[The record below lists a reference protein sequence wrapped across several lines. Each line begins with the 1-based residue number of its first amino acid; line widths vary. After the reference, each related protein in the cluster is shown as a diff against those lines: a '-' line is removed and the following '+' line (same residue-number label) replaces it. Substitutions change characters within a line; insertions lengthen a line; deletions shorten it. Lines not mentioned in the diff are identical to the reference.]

1 MLFLA
6 LFVTNTP
13 PKRVI
18 REDVRVIRDGSS
30 HTPERLSTSSQLP
43 LSLSLSLSAS
53 RPRPPH
59 SGRVESAVHRC
70 GRRCGRR
77 CGARQSAGA
86 RVRGMAALHALR
98 NQLARVLHAAG
109 QRLPLLLKHLE
120 LVAEQNLLIAK
131 LCVRNRA
138 KQKRRKYL
146 LEVAALRSLLAL
158 QGFDGR
164 AMGCDGV
171 LEVHELF
178 QNRELGRLQRL
189 QLARLALLLR
199 LERRE
204 SVDQRVAL
212 LLEMLKGAVFR
223 LDLFVILVDSTLD
236 VFGTIRIDY
245 SSVREADSASC

>member
-1 MLFLA
+1 MMLFLA

-30 HTPERLSTSSQLP
+30 HTPERLSTPSQLP

-59 SGRVESAVHRC
+59 GGRVESAVRRC
-70 GRRCGRR
+70 GRRCVRR

-131 LCVRNRA
+131 LCVRKEQNKREGNIPARGGCSAIASRFAGLRWTYDGLRWCAGGSRA
-138 KQKRRKYL
+138 LPESRAWPIAETAARSTRAAFGSGEKR
-146 LEVAALRSLLAL
+146 E
-158 QGFDGR
+158 
-164 AMGCDGV
+164 C
-171 LEVHELF
+171 
-178 QNRELGRLQRL
+178 
-189 QLARLALLLR
+189 
-199 LERRE
+199 
-204 SVDQRVAL
+204 
-212 LLEMLKGAVFR
+212 
-223 LDLFVILVDSTLD
+223 
-236 VFGTIRIDY
+236 
-245 SSVREADSASC
+245 

>member
-1 MLFLA
+1 M
-6 LFVTNTP
+6 
-13 PKRVI
+13 
-18 REDVRVIRDGSS
+18 RE
-30 HTPERLSTSSQLP
+30 
-43 LSLSLSLSAS
+43 
-53 RPRPPH
+53 
-59 SGRVESAVHRC
+59 
-70 GRRCGRR
+70 
-77 CGARQSAGA
+77 
-86 RVRGMAALHALR
+86 
-98 NQLARVLHAAG
+98 
-109 QRLPLLLKHLE
+109 K
-120 LVAEQNLLIAK
+120 QNKTKEKEI
-131 LCVRNRA
+131 
-138 KQKRRKYL
+138 YL
-146 LEVAALRSLLAL
+146 LEMAALRSFLAL

-189 QLARLALLLR
+189 QLARLALLLG

-236 VFGTIRIDY
+236 VFETIRIDY

>member
-30 HTPERLSTSSQLP
+30 HTPERLSTPSQLP

-131 LCVRNRA
+131 LCVRNRT
-138 KQKRRKYL
+138 KQKRRKYTCSRWL
-146 LEVAALRSLLAL
+146 LCDRFSLCRASMDVRWAAMVCWRFTSSSRIESLADCRDCSSLDSRC
-158 QGFDGR
+158 FWVWR
-164 AMGCDGV
+164 EERV
-171 LEVHELF
+171 L
-178 QNRELGRLQRL
+178 
-189 QLARLALLLR
+189 
-199 LERRE
+199 
-204 SVDQRVAL
+204 
-212 LLEMLKGAVFR
+212 
-223 LDLFVILVDSTLD
+223 T
-236 VFGTIRIDY
+236 
-245 SSVREADSASC
+245 SAWRCCWRC